1 MAQQHILPV
10 RTYLMVFAAL
20 LALTAL
26 TVAASFLPVGALHVP
41 IALAIAGLK
50 ATLVLLIF
58 MHVWYS
64 KRLILVVALS
74 GLLWLA
80 ILIVETM
87 ADYMTRG

>member
-10 RTYLMVFAAL
+10 RTYLLVFVAL
-20 LALTAL
+20 LGLTAL
-26 TVAASFLPVGALHVP
+26 TVAASFLPVGVLHVP
-41 IALAIAGLK
+41 IALAIAGVK
-50 ATLVLLIF
+50 AALVLLIF

-80 ILIVETM
+80 ILIVFTM
-87 ADYMTRG
+87 ADYLTRA